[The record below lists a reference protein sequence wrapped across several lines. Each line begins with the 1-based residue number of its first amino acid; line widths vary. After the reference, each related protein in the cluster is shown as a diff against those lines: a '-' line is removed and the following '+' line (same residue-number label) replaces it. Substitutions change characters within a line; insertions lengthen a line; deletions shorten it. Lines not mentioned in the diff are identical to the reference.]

1 MNRIN
6 LDSIRPCL
14 EGEAPSPIATCD
26 ANGIPNVTLVSQV
39 HYVDREHVALSFQFF
54 NKTRENILANPQ
66 VTAIVFHPE
75 TASRYRLALLYRRTE
90 TEGPLFES
98 MKAKLAGIAS
108 QTGMSGVFHL
118 RGADV
123 YQVLDIEHVPGEEL
137 PARTHAPNR
146 LAALRQLTTR
156 MGACTDLASL
166 LEQTLDGLKCAF
178 DIRHTMILF
187 LDADASRL
195 YTVATHGYA
204 HSGIGSEFPVGR
216 GIIGVAAE
224 FRTPI
229 RITHMAAEY
238 LYSKAI
244 REHAADAGMGNLFE
258 TAIPFPG
265 LPEPYSQLSVP
276 VEAAGRLLGILH
288 VESPEPRRF
297 SYDDEDVLVSIAT
310 LLGEAI
316 LSLQQASECNSEEAR
331 QLPSGKTPAPGAL
344 LPIKYY
350 PGNCSIFLGDDY
362 LIKGVAG
369 AIFWRLLTLHAGE
382 NRTEFTNR
390 ELRLDPALKLPDI
403 DDNLEARLI
412 LLQRRL
418 AERDSAIAIEK
429 TGRGRFRLV
438 LKKSVLLQ
446 EMPGR

>member
-1 MNRIN
+1 MNHVC

-14 EGEAPSPIATCD
+14 EGEIPAAIATCD
-26 ANGIPNVTLVSQV
+26 ANGVPNVTYVSQV
-39 HYVDREHVALSFQFF
+39 HYVDRDHVALSFQFF

-66 VTAIVFHPE
+66 VTTIVFHPE
-75 TASRYRLALLYRRTE
+75 TAARYRLALLYRRTE

-123 YQVLDIEHVPGEEL
+123 YQVLDIEHMPGSEVP
-137 PARTHAPNR
+137 PQPRPHHH
-146 LAALRQLTTR
+146 LAALRHVATR
-156 MGACTDLASL
+156 VSACTDLERL
-166 LEQTLDGLKCAF
+166 LETTLQALACGLGISHA
-178 DIRHTMILF
+178 MILF
-187 LDADASRL
+187 SNASARTL
-195 YTVATHGYA
+195 YTVASYGYA
-204 HSGIGSEFPVGR
+204 QSGIGSEFPVGR

-224 FRTPI
+224 VRSPI

-238 LYSKAI
+238 VYSRAI
-244 REHAADAGMGNLFE
+244 REHAEEAGMGNLLE

-265 LPEPYSQLSVP
+265 LPEPHSQLSVP
-276 VEAAGRLLGILH
+276 IEAGGRLLGVLH

-297 SYDDEDVLVSIAT
+297 GYDEEDTLVTVAT
-310 LLGEAI
+310 LLGEAV
-316 LSLQQASECNSEEAR
+316 LSLQQTAECHAEDAR
-331 QLPSGKTPAPGAL
+331 ALPVSAPAAGTT
-344 LPIKYY
+344 LPVRYY
-350 PGNCSIFLGDDY
+350 PANSSVFLGEDY

-369 AIFWRLLTLHAGE
+369 AIFWRLLRLHEEEG
-382 NRTEFTNR
+382 RTEFTNR
-390 ELRLDPALKLPDI
+390 ELRLDAALRLPDI

-418 AERDSAIAIEK
+418 CERGNDILIEK
-429 TGRGRFRLV
+429 TGRGRFRLA
-438 LKKSVLLQ
+438 LNRQLLLQ

>member
-1 MNRIN
+1 MSRIT

-14 EGEAPSPIATCD
+14 EGEVPAAIATCD
-26 ANGIPNVTLVSQV
+26 ANGMPNVTYVSQV

-66 VTAIVFHPE
+66 VTTIVIHPE
-75 TASRYRLALLYRRTE
+75 TAERFRLALLYRRTE

-123 YQVLDIEHVPGEEL
+123 YQVLDIEHVPGDE
-137 PARTHAPNR
+137 APPR
-146 LAALRQLTTR
+146 PPQHHHLAALRQISTR
-156 MGACTDLASL
+156 MGACTDLATL
-166 LEQTLDGLKCAF
+166 LEKTLEALDCGLG
-178 DIRHTMILF
+178 IRHAMILF
-187 LDADASRL
+187 LDARANTL
-195 YTVATHGYA
+195 YTVATRGYA
-204 HSGIGSEFPVGR
+204 QSGIGSEFPVGR

-224 FRTPI
+224 VRTPI
-229 RITHMAAEY
+229 RITHMASEY
-238 LYSKAI
+238 VYSKAI
-244 REHAADAGMGNLFE
+244 REHAAEAGMGNLLE

-265 LPEPYSQLSVP
+265 LPEPHSQLSVP
-276 VEAAGRLLGILH
+276 VEAAGQFLGILH

-297 SYDDEDVLVSIAT
+297 SYDDEDALVSVAT
-310 LLGEAI
+310 LLGEAT
-316 LSLQQASECNSEEAR
+316 LSLQQTSECHAEDARLTSEKMPVSGTSLPVKHYPANS
-331 QLPSGKTPAPGAL
+331 
-344 LPIKYY
+344 
-350 PGNCSIFLGDDY
+350 SIFLGEDY

-369 AIFWRLLTLHAGE
+369 AIFWRLLGLYAESG
-382 NRTEFTNR
+382 RTEFTNR

-418 AERDSAIAIEK
+418 CERGNDILIEK

-438 LKKSVLLQ
+438 LNRGVLLQ

>member
-1 MNRIN
+1 MNRIT

-14 EGEAPSPIATCD
+14 EGEIPAAIATCD
-26 ANGIPNVTLVSQV
+26 ASGMPNVTYVSQV
-39 HYVDREHVALSFQFF
+39 HYVDRDHVALSFQFF

-66 VTAIVFHPE
+66 VTTIVIHPE
-75 TASRYRLALLYRRTE
+75 TSGRFRLALLYRRTE

-123 YQVLDIEHVPGEEL
+123 YQVLDIEHVRGDEVQPL
-137 PARTHAPNR
+137 PHAHHH
-146 LAALRQLTTR
+146 LAALRHVSTR

-166 LEQTLDGLKCAF
+166 LETTLDTLDCGLGIHHA
-178 DIRHTMILF
+178 MILF
-187 LDADASRL
+187 RDAAGTTL
-195 YTVATHGYA
+195 YTVASHGYA
-204 HSGIGSEFPVGR
+204 QSGIGSEFPVGR
-216 GIIGVAAE
+216 GIIGMAAE
-224 FRTPI
+224 VRTPI

-238 LYSKAI
+238 VYSRAI
-244 REHAADAGMGNLFE
+244 REHAAEAGMGNLLE

-265 LPEPYSQLSVP
+265 LPEPHSQLSVP
-276 VEAAGRLLGILH
+276 IEAAGRLLGVLH

-297 SYDDEDVLVSIAT
+297 SYDDEDALVSVAT
-310 LLGEAI
+310 LLGAAI
-316 LSLQQASECNSEEAR
+316 LSMQQTSECHAEDAR
-331 QLPSGKTPAPGAL
+331 QLTEIAPASGTAL
-344 LPIKYY
+344 SVKYY
-350 PGNCSIFLGDDY
+350 PANCSVFLGEDY

-369 AIFWRLLTLHAGE
+369 AIFWRLLTLHADAG
-382 NRTEFTNR
+382 RTEFTNR
-390 ELRLDPALKLPDI
+390 ELRLDAALRLPDI

-418 AERDSAIAIEK
+418 CERGNDILIEK
-429 TGRGRFRLV
+429 TGRGRFRLQ
-438 LKKSVLLQ
+438 LNRNVLLQ